1 MKTAKQLA
9 VFSYALEP
17 FYPLHYLAEPAVL
30 TCIVSTDQRK
40 QECLYTV

>member
-9 VFSYALEP
+9 VFSYVPKP
-17 FYPLHYLAEPAVL
+17 FDPPYYLAESTVL
-30 TCIVSTDQRK
+30 ACIVSTDQRK